1 MKNES
6 ALLSALYIAYNK
18 IMQVTRTI
26 KLKFL
31 DLNQC
36 KQEMFALMQAE
47 NTEIANQLLK
57 TPYKERRGITT
68 AMVASSLGSA
78 LVNQVI
84 RHTISKTGRKVKHF
98 KVLPVEVNKQNW
110 KLYKNGDTYSLSF
123 PTIKGE
129 KRVPISVAS
138 PHWQSV
144 LDGLLDGSVVGG
156 SFKLIL
162 NKGKWYAYLSVT
174 EDVPE
179 VQSETRLG
187 CDRGQN
193 NLAVIATKQGFAKFY
208 SGQKVKHIR
217 RRKQRLRTSLQEA
230 GKLNALR
237 KSKKR
242 ERRWMTAINHTISKR
257 IVDIAVYLSADVVLE
272 DLSGCRS
279 TMKQRKKTK
288 SDAGQNRD
296 YWAYYQL
303 EQFLSYKLARKGLR
317 LIVRPAPYTSK
328 TSSYNGLIG
337 KRNGHWFVDPIGN
350 RCNSDWN
357 ASRNLAQWDGFSCSL
372 DLQKLFPV
380 MGLSDR
386 ENAVFGNPPNSIRE
400 QFPASAGEL

>member
-1 MKNES
+1 M
-6 ALLSALYIAYNK
+6 LYNG

-36 KQEMFALMQAE
+36 KQEMFAEMQIE
-47 NTEIANQLLK
+47 NTAIANELLK
-57 TPYKERRGITT
+57 VPYIERRKQTT
-68 AMVASSLGSA
+68 AMISSSLGSA

-84 RHTISKTGRKVKHF
+84 RHTISKTGRKVNHF
-98 KVLPVEVNKQNW
+98 KVLPIEVNKQNW
-110 KLYKNGDTYSLSF
+110 KLTKKGETYSLSF
-123 PTIKGE
+123 PTTKGE

-138 PHWQSV
+138 PHWQSA
-144 LDGLLDGSVVGG
+144 LDGLLEGSVKGG

-162 NKGKWYAYLSVT
+162 HKGKWYAYLSVT

-193 NLAVIATKQGFAKFY
+193 NLAVIATKKGFAKFY

-217 RRKQRLRTSLQEA
+217 RRKQKLRTSLQEA
-230 GKLNALR
+230 GKMNALR

-242 ERRWMTAINHTISKR
+242 ESRWMTAVNHTISKR
-257 IVDIAVYLSADVVLE
+257 IVDIADYLKADVVIE

-288 SDAGQNRD
+288 SNAGQNRD

-317 LIVRPAPYTSK
+317 LIIRPAPYTSK

-337 KRNGHWFVDPIGN
+337 KRNGHWFVDPLGN
-350 RCNSDWN
+350 CCNSDWN
-357 ASRNLAQWDGFSCSL
+357 AGRNLAQWDGFACSL
-372 DLQKLFPV
+372 DLQRLFPV
-380 MGLSDR
+380 IGLGDR
-386 ENAVFGNPPNSIRE
+386 ENAVFDNPLNSIRE
-400 QFPASAGEL
+400 HFPALAGEV

>member
-1 MKNES
+1 
-6 ALLSALYIAYNK
+6 
-18 IMQVTRTI
+18 MQVTRTI

-31 DLNQC
+31 GLNQC
-36 KQEMFALMQAE
+36 KQKMFAEMQIE
-47 NTEIANQLLK
+47 NTSIANELLK
-57 TPYKERRGITT
+57 VPYVERRKYTT

-78 LVNQVI
+78 LVNQII
-84 RHTISKTGRKVKHF
+84 RHTISKTGRKVNHF

-110 KLYKNGDTYSLSF
+110 KLLKKGETYSLSF
-123 PTIKGE
+123 PTVKGE
-129 KRVPISVAS
+129 KRVPISIAS
-138 PHWQSV
+138 PHWQPV
-144 LDGLLDGSVVGG
+144 LDGLLEGSVKGG

-162 NKGKWYAYLSVT
+162 HKGEWYAYLSVT

-208 SGQKVKHIR
+208 SGQQVKHIR
-217 RRKQRLRTSLQEA
+217 RRKQKLRTSLQEA
-230 GKLNALR
+230 GKINALR

-242 ERRWMTAINHTISKR
+242 ETRWMTAINHTISKR
-257 IVDIAVYLSADVVLE
+257 IVDVAAYLKADVVIE

-288 SDAGQNRD
+288 SDAGKNRD

-317 LIVRPAPYTSK
+317 LIIRPAPYTSK
-328 TSSYNGLIG
+328 TSSYNGLVG
-337 KRNGHWFVDPIGN
+337 RRNGHWFVDPLGN

-380 MGLSDR
+380 IGLGDR
-386 ENAVFGNPPNSIRE
+386 ENAVFDNPLNSVSE
-400 QFPASAGEL
+400 QFPALAGEL

>member
-1 MKNES
+1 
-6 ALLSALYIAYNK
+6 
-18 IMQVTRTI
+18 MQVTRTI

-31 DLNQC
+31 GLNQC
-36 KQEMFALMQAE
+36 KQKMFAEMQIE
-47 NTEIANQLLK
+47 NTSIANELLK
-57 TPYKERRGITT
+57 VPYVERRKYTT

-78 LVNQVI
+78 LVNQII
-84 RHTISKTGRKVKHF
+84 RHTISKTGRKVNHF

-110 KLYKNGDTYSLSF
+110 KLLKKGETYSLSF
-123 PTIKGE
+123 PTVKGE
-129 KRVPISVAS
+129 KRVPISIAS
-138 PHWQSV
+138 PHWQPV
-144 LDGLLDGSVVGG
+144 LDGLLEGSVKGG

-162 NKGKWYAYLSVT
+162 HKGEWYAYLSVT

-208 SGQKVKHIR
+208 SGQQVKHIR
-217 RRKQRLRTSLQEA
+217 RRKQKLRTSLQEA
-230 GKLNALR
+230 GKINALR

-242 ERRWMTAINHTISKR
+242 ETRWMTAINHTISKR
-257 IVDIAVYLSADVVLE
+257 IVDVAAYLKADVVIE
-272 DLSGCRS
+272 DLSGCRF

-288 SDAGQNRD
+288 SDAGKNRD

-317 LIVRPAPYTSK
+317 LIIRPAPYTSK
-328 TSSYNGLIG
+328 TSSYNGLVG
-337 KRNGHWFVDPIGN
+337 RRNGHWFVDPLGN

-380 MGLSDR
+380 IGLGDR
-386 ENAVFGNPPNSIRE
+386 ENAVFDNPLNSVSE
-400 QFPASAGEL
+400 QFPALAGEL